1 MYYQV
6 KVKIAI
12 DTGKGV
18 KHSKEEY
25 LVEASSVT
33 DAEACTTQDMVDGGI
48 EFEVV
53 EVKKSQI
60 CKVL

>member
-6 KVKIAI
+6 RVKIAI

-18 KHSKEEY
+18 KQAKEQY
-25 LVEASSVT
+25 LVEAASVT
-33 DAEACTTQDMVDGGI
+33 DAEAVTTLEMTEGGVD
-48 EFEVV
+48 FEVV
-53 EVKKSQI
+53 EVKKSDI

>member
-6 KVKIAI
+6 RVKIAI

-18 KHSKEEY
+18 KHAKEEY

-33 DAEACTTQDMVDGGI
+33 DAEATTTLDMVDGGV

>member
-18 KHSKEEY
+18 KHAKEEY
-25 LVEASSVT
+25 LVEATSVT
-33 DAEACTTQDMVDGGI
+33 DAEAVTTKDMIDGGI

>member
-18 KHSKEEY
+18 KHAKEEY
-25 LVEASSVT
+25 LVGEAEHSL
-33 DAEACTTQDMVDGGI
+33 I
-48 EFEVV
+48 
-53 EVKKSQI
+53 
-60 CKVL
+60 

>member
-6 KVKIAI
+6 RVKIAI
-12 DTGKGV
+12 DSGKGV
-18 KHSKEEY
+18 KHAREQY
-25 LVEASSVT
+25 LVEAASVT
-33 DAEACTTQDMVDGGI
+33 DAEAVTTLEMTEGGV

-53 EVKKSQI
+53 EVKKSDI